1 MTRTRKRPTAARQA
15 KARAPRAVFPFAVT
29 LRAAALIF
37 EGDGRPALYV
47 STDGHAGQAQVFRVP
62 DDCRVTVTAPRPLP
76 DAPRVFLPAGS
87 CATFQHGEARTVLAL
102 HAVRV
107 CRELLEAVEGHAQA
121 AKVWKEARAHFEGKP
136 GEEEDGQPRGQ
147 QGAA

>member
-1 MTRTRKRPTAARQA
+1 MRGQRTRPHGQRPA
-15 KARAPRAVFPFAVT
+15 KAKAPRAVFPFAVT

-62 DDCRVTVTAPRPLP
+62 DDCRVSVRAPHPLP
-76 DAPRVFLPAGS
+76 DSSARVFLPAGS
-87 CATFQHGEARTVLAL
+87 CVTFETPTARTVLHL

-107 CRELLEAVEGHAQA
+107 CRELLEALEGHAQA
-121 AKVWKEARAHFEGKP
+121 RTAWDAARQVFDEGNAQ
-136 GEEEDGQPRGQ
+136 DR

>member
-1 MTRTRKRPTAARQA
+1 MTARPGAVRQA

-47 STDGHAGQAQVFRVP
+47 STDGPAGQPQVFRVP
-62 DDCRVTVTAPRPLP
+62 TDCRVTVCPPRDLP
-76 DAPRVFLPAGS
+76 DTPGRVFLPAGS
-87 CATFQHGEARTVLAL
+87 CAVFETDTARTVLSL

-107 CRELLEAVEGHAQA
+107 CRGLLEALEGHRQA
-121 AKVWKEARAHFEGKP
+121 VQSWQDARAVFGPAK
-136 GEEEDGQPRGQ
+136 QKIRVRR
-147 QGAA
+147 A

>member
-1 MTRTRKRPTAARQA
+1 MTRPHGNRQA
-15 KARAPRAVFPFAVT
+15 KARAPRQVFPFAVT

-62 DDCRVTVTAPRPLP
+62 DDARVTVRAPHPLP
-76 DAPRVFLPAGS
+76 EEKGRVFLPAGS
-87 CATFQHGEARTVLAL
+87 CVIFETPAARSVLSL

-107 CRELLEAVEGHAQA
+107 CRELLEALERHAQA
-121 AKVWKEARAHFEGKP
+121 RTAWDAARAHFN
-136 GEEEDGQPRGQ
+136 GEEERTPST